1 MRNLQTEQPEH
12 TFRLKTYKKNELA
25 MMYFPDV
32 TKDAAS
38 RNFRRWIRQ
47 CPPMMKELQAMGY
60 DKNRQYLLKA
70 EVEVIVA
77 GDLKFAEKHLYFIR
91 KILFFVKSINNK

>member
-1 MRNLQTEQPEH
+1 MINGQTQQPEH
-12 TFRLKTYKKNELA
+12 TFRPRTYKKNELA

-32 TKDAAS
+32 SKDAAS

-47 CPPMMKELQAMGY
+47 CPDMQKELRAIGY

-70 EVEVIVA
+70 EVEVIVKYL
-77 GDLKFAEKHLYFIR
+77 GEPY
-91 KILFFVKSINNK
+91 

>member
-1 MRNLQTEQPEH
+1 MKNLQTEQTQQTEQA
-12 TFRLKTYKKNELA
+12 FRLRTYKKNELA

-47 CPPMMKELQAMGY
+47 CPSMMKELEAMGY

-70 EVEVIVA
+70 EVEVIV
-77 GDLKFAEKHLYFIR
+77 KHLGEPF
-91 KILFFVKSINNK
+91 

>member
-1 MRNLQTEQPEH
+1 MKNLQTGQTQQPEQA
-12 TFRLKTYKKNELA
+12 FRLKTYKKNELA

-70 EVEVIVA
+70 EVEVIVR
-77 GDLKFAEKHLYFIR
+77 HLGEPY
-91 KILFFVKSINNK
+91 

>member
-1 MRNLQTEQPEH
+1 MTNGQTQQAEH
-12 TFRLKTYKKNELA
+12 TFRPRTYKKNELA

-32 TKDAAS
+32 SKDAAS

-47 CPPMMKELQAMGY
+47 CPDMQKELRAIGY

-70 EVEVIVA
+70 EVEVIVKYL
-77 GDLKFAEKHLYFIR
+77 GEPY
-91 KILFFVKSINNK
+91 

>member
-1 MRNLQTEQPEH
+1 MKVARTVLNGESGSNAADLH
-12 TFRLKTYKKNELA
+12 NKTFRLKTYKKNELA

-47 CPPMMKELQAMGY
+47 CPPMMKELEAMGY

-70 EVEVIVA
+70 EVEVIV
-77 GDLKFAEKHLYFIR
+77 KHLGEPY
-91 KILFFVKSINNK
+91 

>member
-1 MRNLQTEQPEH
+1 MKNLQTEQTQQTEQA
-12 TFRLKTYKKNELA
+12 FRLRTYKKNELA

-70 EVEVIVA
+70 EVEVIV
-77 GDLKFAEKHLYFIR
+77 KHLGEPY
-91 KILFFVKSINNK
+91 

>member
-1 MRNLQTEQPEH
+1 MKNLQTGQTQQTEQA
-12 TFRLKTYKKNELA
+12 FRLRTYKKNELA

-70 EVEVIVA
+70 EVEVIV
-77 GDLKFAEKHLYFIR
+77 KHLGEPF
-91 KILFFVKSINNK
+91 

>member
-1 MRNLQTEQPEH
+1 MRNLQTEQPEQ

-32 TKDAAS
+32 SKDAAS

-70 EVEVIVA
+70 EVEVIV
-77 GDLKFAEKHLYFIR
+77 KHLGEPY
-91 KILFFVKSINNK
+91 

>member
-1 MRNLQTEQPEH
+1 MRNLQTELPEH

-47 CPPMMKELQAMGY
+47 CPPMMKKLQAMGY

-70 EVEVIVA
+70 EVEVIDSQTPGRTVLA
-77 GDLKFAEKHLYFIR
+77 GFTGC
-91 KILFFVKSINNK
+91 FFHCFSPV

>member
-1 MRNLQTEQPEH
+1 MTNVQPRQPEH
-12 TFRLKTYKKNELA
+12 TFRLRTYKKNELA

-32 TKDAAS
+32 SKDAAS

-47 CPPMMKELQAMGY
+47 CPDMQKELRTIGY

-70 EVEVIVA
+70 EVEVIVKYL
-77 GDLKFAEKHLYFIR
+77 GEPY
-91 KILFFVKSINNK
+91 

>member
-1 MRNLQTEQPEH
+1 MTNGQTQQPEN
-12 TFRLKTYKKNELA
+12 TFRPRTYKKNELA

-32 TKDAAS
+32 SKDAAS

-47 CPPMMKELQAMGY
+47 CPDMQKELRAVGY

-70 EVEVIVA
+70 EVEVIVKYL
-77 GDLKFAEKHLYFIR
+77 GEPY
-91 KILFFVKSINNK
+91 